1 MLQNF
6 DEKIKS
12 VETEIR
18 TLLSGLLEANTMIS
32 KALSDCDDKKFA
44 NAKNSIKNVSNK
56 INAIDNEIVTALAL
70 HQPEAK
76 DLRKM
81 ISYLKITNELLRGCS
96 STRSFIRE
104 FQEVCSKVDL
114 KTINEY
120 AIPMQKSTV
129 DALETTLCM
138 LDIDCPDEMQESF
151 NHVLIC
157 ENKTDDLYDMIE
169 TKLLKQADKEN
180 EFKNYH
186 QMLASLRRSEKVAD
200 RAMSMASLLLYAHNG
215 GELHQI

>member
-6 DEKIKS
+6 NEKMTNVENDIKD
-12 VETEIR
+12 
-18 TLLSGLLEANTMIS
+18 LLAGLLEANQMIE
-32 KALSDCDDKKFA
+32 KALNDCDDDKF
-44 NAKNSIKNVSNK
+44 NSAKNSIKNVTNK
-56 INAIDNEIVTALAL
+56 IDTIDNDIVTALAL

-81 ISYLKITNELLRGCS
+81 VSFLKITNELVRGSS

-104 FQEVCSKVDL
+104 FQEVCSKVNL

-129 DALETTLCM
+129 DALQTTLNM
-138 LDIDCPDEMQESF
+138 FDIDCTDEMQESF

-169 TKLLKQADKEN
+169 AKLLKQADKEN

-186 QMLASLRRSEKVAD
+186 QMLASLRRSEKIAD
-200 RAMSMASLLLYAHNG
+200 RAMSIASLLLYAHNG

>member
-6 DEKIKS
+6 NEKMTS
-12 VETEIR
+12 VESEIK
-18 TLLSGLLEANTMIS
+18 TLLNGLLEANQMIA
-32 KALSDCDDKKFA
+32 KALSDCDNEKFN
-44 NAKNSIKNVSNK
+44 NAKKSIKNVSNK
-56 INAIDNEIVTALAL
+56 INGIDNDIVTALAL

-129 DALETTLCM
+129 DALQTTLSM
-138 LDIDCPDEMQESF
+138 MDTDCSDEMQENF

-169 TKLLKQADKEN
+169 TKLLKKADKEN

-200 RAMSMASLLLYAHNG
+200 RAMSIASLLLYAKNG
-215 GELHQI
+215 GELHQV